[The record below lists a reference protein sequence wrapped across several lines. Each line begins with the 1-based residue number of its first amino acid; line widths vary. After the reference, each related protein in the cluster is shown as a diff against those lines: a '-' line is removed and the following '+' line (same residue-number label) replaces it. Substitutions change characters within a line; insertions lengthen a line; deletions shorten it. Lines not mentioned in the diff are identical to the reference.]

1 MMRDTVDWAAYYQK
15 VSGRQARPLLKDALE
30 HAGSNTQA
38 TPRQAI
44 DLGCGDGTETLILLE
59 QGWRVLAIDGE
70 PAAITQLRAKVPA
83 ETADRL
89 ETRVANFESM
99 GDLPPADLIHASL
112 SLPFCH
118 SEHFD
123 TLWTKIV
130 NSITSGGWFAG
141 NFFGVNDSWTV
152 HDDMTFHTAEQV
164 RKMLEPF
171 EIAYFQEEDEEG
183 RSTIGPKH
191 WHIFTVI
198 ARKARHPDLYELLQ
212 D

>member
-30 HAGSNTQA
+30 HAGTSNPDM
-38 TPRQAI
+38 PRQAI

-70 PAAITQLRAKVPA
+70 PAAITQLRAKAPA
-83 ETADRL
+83 EVTDRL
-89 ETRVANFESM
+89 ETRVATFEAI
-99 GDLPPADLIHASL
+99 GDLPAADLIHASL

-118 SEHFD
+118 PQHFNA
-123 TLWTKIV
+123 LWDKIA

-141 NFFGVNDSWTV
+141 NLFGVNDSWTV
-152 HDDMTFHTAEQV
+152 HDDMTFHTEEQV
-164 RKMLEPF
+164 RTMLEPF
-171 EIAYFQEEDEEG
+171 EIVYFHEEDEEG

-191 WHIFTVI
+191 WHIFAVI
-198 ARKARHPDLYELLQ
+198 ARKR
-212 D
+212 

>member
-15 VSGRQARPLLKDALE
+15 VSGRAARPLLKDALE
-30 HAGSNTQA
+30 HADASNPDM
-38 TPRQAI
+38 PRRAI

-59 QGWRVLAIDGE
+59 HGWRVLAIDGE

-83 ETADRL
+83 EVADRL
-89 ETRVANFESM
+89 ETRVATFEDI
-99 GDLPPADLIHASL
+99 GDLPPSDLIHASL

-118 SEHFD
+118 PQHFD
-123 TLWTKIV
+123 GLWTKIV

-152 HDDMTFHTAEQV
+152 HDDMTFHTEDEV

-171 EIAYFQEEDEEG
+171 EIAYFHEQDEEG

-198 ARKARHPDLYELLQ
+198 ARKVSHFLV
-212 D
+212 

>member
-1 MMRDTVDWAAYYQK
+1 MMRDKVNWETYYQK
-15 VSGRQARPLLKDALE
+15 VSGHSARLLLKDALE
-30 HAGSNTQA
+30 HAGANTLE

-59 QGWRVLAIDGE
+59 HGWSVLAIDGE
-70 PAAITQLRAKVPA
+70 PAGITQLQAKVLA

-89 ETRVANFESM
+89 ETRVANFENI
-99 GDLPPADLIHASL
+99 GDLPSADLIYASL

-118 SEHFD
+118 PQHFD
-123 TLWTKIV
+123 GLWTKIV

-152 HDDMTFHTAEQV
+152 HDDITFYTEEQV

-171 EIAYFQEEDEEG
+171 EIAYFHEEDEEG
-183 RSTIGPKH
+183 RSTIGLKH

-198 ARKARHPDLYELLQ
+198 ARKR
-212 D
+212 